1 MTHRWTERRAR
12 FRALMS
18 GDTCI
23 VPASVFDPIS
33 ARIAADLG
41 FKAGML
47 GGSVASLA
55 ILGAPDNM
63 TITLSEFAGL
73 VLRISRAS
81 DMPLMVDADHGYG
94 GALNVMRTVEELEF
108 AGVAGLSIEDTLLPE
123 PFGVGPPRMISR
135 EEGAGKMYAAVAARR
150 DPSLVIAG
158 RTSALAI
165 AGLDETLQRVAAYTA
180 AGVDAIFLIGA
191 KSAAEIEAVRGVTR
205 LPLILGAAP
214 PSLPAAAELAKLGVR
229 LCLQGH
235 QSFPAAVQAIYA
247 TLKALREGADPKSL
261 PGIANADLMN
271 RVTRADQYAG
281 YTRDF
286 LGGKK

>member
-1 MTHRWTERRAR
+1 MTHRWTARRAR

-18 GDTCI
+18 GSACI

-33 ARIAADLG
+33 ARIAEDLG
-41 FKAGML
+41 FEAGML

-63 TITLSEFAGL
+63 TMTLSEFAGL
-73 VLRISRAS
+73 VLRISRAGEL
-81 DMPLMVDADHGYG
+81 PLMVDADHGYG
-94 GALNVMRTVEELEF
+94 GALNVIRTVEELEL

-123 PFGVGPPRMISR
+123 PFGGGLAQMISLD
-135 EEGAGKMYAAVAARR
+135 EGIGKMRAAIAVRC

-165 AGLDETLQRVAAYTA
+165 AGLDDALKRVAAYTA

-191 KSAAEIEAVRGVTR
+191 KSAAELAAVRGVTR

-214 PSLPAAAELAKLGVR
+214 ASLPSATDLAKLGVR

-235 QSFPAAVQAIYA
+235 QPFPAAVQAIYA
-247 TLKALREGADPKSL
+247 TLKALREGTDPKTL
-261 PGIANADLMN
+261 PGIASAELMN
-271 RVTRADQYAG
+271 RVTRADRYAAH
-281 YTRDF
+281 TRDF